1 MPSRSLPMSERVTRH
16 LQDLAKKLGGGSVE
30 VGFMEGATYP
40 DGTPVAAV
48 AFWNEFGH
56 KGPFPAPA
64 RSFFRTMIAKESP
77 RWPDKMA
84 ALLKAT
90 GGDGPRVLAFMG
102 EEIDGQL
109 KDSIIATNAPPLSPT
124 TLRLRYKFGNNPQ
137 KITVMDVLA
146 AQAAV
151 AKGRK
156 NLGMASG
163 SQAKPLV
170 WTGHLLQSTAYR
182 VKEGTFQ
189 QNKHGDYV
197 KVS

>member
-90 GGDGPRVLAFMG
+90 GGDGKRVLALLG
-102 EEIDGQL
+102 EDISGAL
-109 KDSIIATNAPPLSPT
+109 KESIIDLTEPALSPT
-124 TLRLRYKFGNNPQ
+124 TLVLRQIYGNNPGS
-137 KITVMDVLA
+137 IRARDVLA
-146 AQAAV
+146 AQELV
-151 AKGRK
+151 AEGYKGAT
-156 NLGMASG
+156 GT
-163 SQAKPLV
+163 QAKPLV
-170 WTGHLLQSTAYR
+170 WTGHMLNSVTYR
-182 VKEGTFQ
+182 VM
-189 QNKHGDYV
+189 
-197 KVS
+197 S